1 MSGGAEA
8 GQEPPRVPGTRA
20 RSPLSAAGKLSICQT
35 SKPCFSVGL
44 SPHPPFYARLLSL
57 AKSRAAAVRDAG
69 GTLPTNV

>member
-8 GQEPPRVPGTRA
+8 GQQPPRVPGTRA

-44 SPHPPFYARLLSL
+44 SPPPLSTTSFL
-57 AKSRAAAVRDAG
+57 SKVTSGSSA
-69 GTLPTNV
+69 

>member
-8 GQEPPRVPGTRA
+8 RQEPPRVPGTRA

-44 SPHPPFYARLLSL
+44 SPPPFYARLLPL

>member
-8 GQEPPRVPGTRA
+8 GQQPPRVPGTRA

-44 SPHPPFYARLLSL
+44 SPPPFIH
-57 AKSRAAAVRDAG
+57 DFF
-69 GTLPTNV
+69 P

>member
-8 GQEPPRVPGTRA
+8 GQQPPRVPGTRA

-44 SPHPPFYARLLSL
+44 SPPPSLSTTSFL
-57 AKSRAAAVRDAG
+57 SKVMSGSGA
-69 GTLPTNV
+69 

>member
-8 GQEPPRVPGTRA
+8 GQQPPRVPGTRA

-44 SPHPPFYARLLSL
+44 SPPTLSTISFL
-57 AKSRAAAVRDAG
+57 SKVTSGSGA
-69 GTLPTNV
+69 

>member
-44 SPHPPFYARLLSL
+44 SPAPPFMH
-57 AKSRAAAVRDAG
+57 DFF
-69 GTLPTNV
+69 P

>member
-44 SPHPPFYARLLSL
+44 SLPPLLCTTSFL
-57 AKSRAAAVRDAG
+57 SKVTSGSGA
-69 GTLPTNV
+69 